1 MKLAWVMSRMSR
13 RHDMLCRGNG
23 YLNLAAGLSRK
34 KRRRNDD
41 EKKSTMAWQE
51 PRARIP
57 GLIVLKNNN
66 ASTKRVGTSII
77 RKLIYHGQQ
86 FREKTNHQPLAFA
99 VIFPTPWGKCG
110 AQADRT
116 GPNPQMPE

>member
-1 MKLAWVMSRMSR
+1 
-13 RHDMLCRGNG
+13 MLCRGNG

-57 GLIVLKNNN
+57 GLIVLK
-66 ASTKRVGTSII
+66 TT
-77 RKLIYHGQQ
+77 
-86 FREKTNHQPLAFA
+86 THQPKEWEQ
-99 VIFPTPWGKCG
+99 V
-110 AQADRT
+110 
-116 GPNPQMPE
+116 